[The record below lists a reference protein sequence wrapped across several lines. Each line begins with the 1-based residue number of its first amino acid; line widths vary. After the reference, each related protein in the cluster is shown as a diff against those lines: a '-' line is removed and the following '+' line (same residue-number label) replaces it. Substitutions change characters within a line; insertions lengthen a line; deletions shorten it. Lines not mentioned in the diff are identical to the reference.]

1 MYKTQKKKHIPWE
14 ARLVIITYKKDK
26 NIHKFITKIKKEFL
40 PWRDKEEMNK
50 KYDLKREN
58 SYSNNNN
65 NNV

>member
-1 MYKTQKKKHIPWE
+1 MGGSLSNHHLQ
-14 ARLVIITYKKDK
+14 KDK

-40 PWRDKEEMNK
+40 PLRDKEEMNK